1 MNSFR
6 RLSLLTAILLLG
18 VSLLPTPVQAD
29 SIRVTKGD
37 VESILYA
44 FTTGGR
50 VIVFFSQNE
59 KAGYHAGL
67 ADTPGDKG
75 SLRPLPPWDGQHYCV
90 SDWHVILLAYFD
102 GGDQSFTYEDASN
115 SLSKVEISFKLDG
128 EALSTTRTSIKRFLD
143 PDRFGL
149 EEAYG
154 FQEGAIMQP
163 TDLGIGQHNL
173 ETLLMDPRFGSEQ
186 WDITFYVDDVDSP
199 VCN

>member
-1 MNSFR
+1 MVLF
-6 RLSLLTAILLLG
+6 LVAA
-18 VSLLPTPVQAD
+18 LLPARVQAD

-50 VIVFFSQNE
+50 IIIFFNQNE
-59 KAGYHAGL
+59 KAGYYAGL

-75 SLRPLPPWDGQHYCV
+75 SFRPLPPWDGQHYCV

-115 SLSKVEISFKLDG
+115 SLSRVEISFTLDG
-128 EALSTTRTSIKRFLD
+128 EPLSTTRTSITRFTAAD
-143 PDRFGL
+143 QFGM

-154 FQEGAIMQP
+154 FQEGAIMEP
-163 TDLGIGQHNL
+163 TDLGVGQHNL
-173 ETLLMDPRFGSEQ
+173 ETLTTDPWYGSDQ
-186 WDITFYVDDVDSP
+186 WSTTFYIDDVDSP
-199 VCN
+199 TCN